1 MIFNR
6 ITIDGFG
13 IIGKKV
19 TINFP
24 SDGKIGISGDNESG
38 KSTLFDAI
46 EYALFGKSSSSKSKD
61 ELITWNKEK
70 FSLSLDFTSG
80 DKSYRIERS
89 VSTRGHKAKLVQLV
103 NGQPV
108 HNTEVNT
115 ITEISDTIEDILGL
129 DRDSY
134 SKLIYIRQ
142 KELDGLKDL
151 VKSKRTQLINKVM
164 GISIFDDAYQKAHD
178 DSKEK
183 ETERENL
190 LRTIDFI
197 KANHDNY
204 ISKSE
209 RVKVLEKKIEP
220 LKVEIKK
227 LGKEIGE
234 LKLKLNE
241 HKKAKEYI
249 SKKETLD
256 AKTDQHKTLVRQLTE
271 RKNDEKKKND
281 YEKFLT
287 PKFEEEYE
295 KTEKAFNDMS
305 QQEQKIQGEEKIIDE
320 QKQSVPNN
328 EIEQPELKQKSSSKR
343 NIGVICVIMGGISL
357 AMSPALPFLVIP
369 GIALFAISAIFIRQ
383 WKKLQGKLDDY
394 REKFLPT
401 RRVISMKEEEL
412 EGYKK
417 TLKEIQN
424 RNGMQSSTEAE
435 SKLEELNKTITETLG
450 VKNLAEA
457 RGVKRDL
464 ELNLDEDGIKQLKPK
479 IDELIKTI
487 DDETKILEGIKKSF
501 PTEYDIQSGASK
513 FKKTEDSLEKTQEEK
528 NGKDID
534 HETKTSLKIQLEK
547 DCEDLKPDYEIYP
560 SKLNEIAEI
569 ENDEKLLNFVTDQF
583 KKISFNLRERVL
595 PQAEIEINRMLPLIT
610 NNRYSNFEISEDLK
624 FTVYVKEANGF
635 KQRDLFSGGTQDQ
648 FLIALRLAFTKSI
661 LDSRI
666 RADEYA
672 FFMDEPISSS
682 DQKRKAG
689 IFELLDVPQ
698 VKQTFKQTFIIA
710 HEDISDLVKH
720 HLILERDSDDHTK
733 IKSQSW

>member
-1 MIFNR
+1 MIFNK
-6 ITIDGFG
+6 ISIDGFG

-134 SKLIYIRQ
+134 SRLIYIRQ

-164 GISIFDDAYQKAHD
+164 GISIFDEAYQKAHD
-178 DSKEK
+178 YSKEK

-190 LRTIDFI
+190 LQTIDFI
-197 KANHDNY
+197 KANHDKYEKN
-204 ISKSE
+204 IENCKG
-209 RVKVLEKKIEP
+209 LEKEIEP
-220 LKVEIKK
+220 LKVEIEK
-227 LGKEIGE
+227 LDKEIGD
-234 LKLKLNE
+234 LKLKRDE
-241 HKKAKEYI
+241 HEKAKEYI

-256 AKTDQHKTLVRQLTE
+256 AKTEQHKILVLQFTE

-287 PKFEEEYE
+287 PKFVEEYE
-295 KTEKAFNDMS
+295 KTQKAFNDTS
-305 QQEQKIQGEEKIIDE
+305 QQEQKIQDEEKIINE
-320 QKQSVPNN
+320 QKQSIPNN

-343 NIGVICVIMGGISL
+343 NIGIICVIMGGISL

-383 WKKLQGKLDDY
+383 WRKLQSKLDDY
-394 REKFLPT
+394 REKLLPA

-412 EGYKK
+412 QGYKK
-417 TLKEIQN
+417 TLEEIQN
-424 RNGMQSSTEAE
+424 RNGIQSSTEAE
-435 SKLEELNKTITETLG
+435 SKLEEFDKAIDETLG
-450 VKNLAEA
+450 VKNLEEA
-457 RGVKRDL
+457 RGVKRGLDT
-464 ELNLDEDGIKQLKPK
+464 NLDKTK
-479 IDELIKTI
+479 IDRLKTEIDNLIETI
-487 DDETKILEGIKKSF
+487 NKETKIIEGIKESF
-501 PTEYDIQSGASK
+501 PPEYDIQDGASK
-513 FKKTEDSLEKTQEEK
+513 FDETNEEWESTKETRNDK
-528 NGKDID
+528 NVEF
-534 HETKTSLKIQLEK
+534 ETKTSRKIQLEK
-547 DCEDLKPDYEIYP
+547 DCEDLKPDYERYP

-583 KKISFNLRERVL
+583 KIISTKQRELVL
-595 PQAEIEINRMLPLIT
+595 PQAEIEINQMLPLIT
-610 NNRYSNFEISEDLK
+610 SNRYSNFEISEDLK

-661 LDSRI
+661 LDNRI

-682 DQKRKAG
+682 DEIRKAG
-689 IFELLDVPQ
+689 IFQLLSSDKI
-698 VKQTFKQTFIIA
+698 KQTFKQTFIIA
-710 HEDISDLVKH
+710 HENISELVDH
-720 HLILERDSDDHTK
+720 HLILGRDSDGYTK

>member
-6 ITIDGFG
+6 ISIEGFG
-13 IIGKKV
+13 IIGKKI

-24 SDGKIGISGDNESG
+24 SDGRIGISGDNESG

-46 EYALFGKSSSSKSKD
+46 EFALFGKSSSSKSKD
-61 ELITWNKEK
+61 DLITWNKEK
-70 FSLSLDFTSG
+70 FNLSLDFTSG
-80 DKSYRIERS
+80 DKSYRIDRS
-89 VSTRGHKAKLVQLV
+89 VSTKGHRAKLVQVV

-108 HNTEVNT
+108 SNTEVTT
-115 ITEISDTIEDILGL
+115 ITEIAESIEDILGL

-164 GISIFDDAYQKAHD
+164 GISIFDDAYEKAHS

-190 LRTIDFI
+190 LQTIDFI
-197 KANHDNY
+197 KANHDKY
-204 ISKSE
+204 
-209 RVKVLEKKIEP
+209 KKNIEECKKLDEEIDP
-220 LKVEIKK
+220 LKDEIDK
-227 LGKEIGE
+227 LDEKIND
-234 LKLKLNE
+234 LKSKLKE
-241 HKKAKEYI
+241 HKKASEYI
-249 SKKETLD
+249 NKKETLD
-256 AKTDQHKTLVRQLTE
+256 ARIGEEKTLRSQLKANE
-271 RKNDEKKKND
+271 EDEKKKND

-295 KTEKAFNDMS
+295 KTRKAVTDLS
-305 QQEQKIQGEEKIIDE
+305 QQEQKIQDEEEIIEEKE
-320 QKQSVPNN
+320 QSIPKN

-343 NIGVICVIMGGISL
+343 NIGIICVIMGGISL

-369 GIALFAISAIFIRQ
+369 GIAFFAISAIFIRQ
-383 WKKLQGKLDDY
+383 WKKLQSKLDDY
-394 REKFLPT
+394 REKLLPT
-401 RRVISMKEEEL
+401 RGIISMKEEEL

-417 TLKEIQN
+417 SLTEIQN
-424 RNGMQSSTEAE
+424 RSGIQSSTEAK
-435 SKLEELNKTITETLG
+435 SKLEELDKAIYETLG
-450 VKNLAEA
+450 VKNLEEA

-464 ELNLDEDGIKQLKPK
+464 SSNLDEGGIKQLENKV
-479 IDELIKTI
+479 ENLTKTI
-487 DDETKILEGIKKSF
+487 IDETKIIEGIKKSF
-501 PTEYDIQSGASK
+501 PPKYDIKNGASE
-513 FKKTEDSLEKTQEEK
+513 FEKTGGDVEKTQKER
-528 NGKDID
+528 NGKDSDYKI
-534 HETKTSLKIQLEK
+534 KISLKKRLEQE
-547 DCEDLKPDYEIYP
+547 CEDLKSDYEIYP
-560 SKLNEIAEI
+560 LKLDEI
-569 ENDEKLLNFVTDQF
+569 EEIKNNEKLLNFVTEHF
-583 KKISFNLRERVL
+583 KIISTKQREMVL
-595 PQAEIEINRMLPLIT
+595 PRAEMEINQMLPLIT

>member
-1 MIFNR
+1 
-6 ITIDGFG
+6 
-13 IIGKKV
+13 
-19 TINFP
+19 
-24 SDGKIGISGDNESG
+24 
-38 KSTLFDAI
+38 
-46 EYALFGKSSSSKSKD
+46 
-61 ELITWNKEK
+61 
-70 FSLSLDFTSG
+70 
-80 DKSYRIERS
+80 
-89 VSTRGHKAKLVQLV
+89 
-103 NGQPV
+103 
-108 HNTEVNT
+108 
-115 ITEISDTIEDILGL
+115 
-129 DRDSY
+129 
-134 SKLIYIRQ
+134 
-142 KELDGLKDL
+142 
-151 VKSKRTQLINKVM
+151 M

-227 LGKEIGE
+227 LDKEIGE

-249 SKKETLD
+249 SKRETLD

-343 NIGVICVIMGGISL
+343 NIGIICVIMGGISL

-369 GIALFAISAIFIRQ
+369 GIAFFAISAIFIRQ
-383 WKKLQGKLDDY
+383 WKKLQSKLDDY
-394 REKFLPT
+394 REKLLPT
-401 RRVISMKEEEL
+401 RGIISMKEEEL

-417 TLKEIQN
+417 SLTEIQN
-424 RNGMQSSTEAE
+424 RSGIQSSTEAK
-435 SKLEELNKTITETLG
+435 SKLEELDKAIYETLG
-450 VKNLAEA
+450 VKNLEEA
-457 RGVKRDL
+457 RGVKRAL
-464 ELNLDEDGIKQLKPK
+464 SSNLDEDGIEQLENKV
-479 IDELIKTI
+479 ENLTRTI
-487 DDETKILEGIKKSF
+487 IDETKIIEGIKKSF
-501 PTEYDIQSGASK
+501 PPKYDIKNGASK
-513 FKKTEDSLEKTQEEK
+513 FEKTGSDVEKTQKERNEK
-528 NGKDID
+528 DSDYKI
-534 HETKTSLKIQLEK
+534 KISLKKRLEQE
-547 DCEDLKPDYEIYP
+547 CEDLKSDYEIYP
-560 SKLNEIAEI
+560 LKLDEVEEIK
-569 ENDEKLLNFVTDQF
+569 NDEKLLNFVTEHF
-583 KKISFNLRERVL
+583 KIISTKQREMVL
-595 PQAEIEINRMLPLIT
+595 PRAEMEINQMLPLIT